1 MDNEY
6 PKNIQNNSYAL
17 PIAIIIAAV
26 FVSGAIFYSRGGF
39 SFLEIEKTSDSEQ
52 NNDIGSNSLNEVRL
66 VGANDHIFGDINAP
80 VKIIEYSDFECPFCK
95 SFHHTMKQIMDEYKD
110 RGKVMWVYRH
120 FPIDELHPV
129 KARKEAAAS
138 ECAAELGGNDA
149 FWKYADKVFE
159 TTPSNNQIDLA
170 VLPELAEKIGL
181 NKSEFDACLGSGKFD
196 KRVQDDYENAVE
208 TGGNGTP
215 WTIIVAPNG
224 KKFPINGAQS
234 YFTVKSII
242 DAATRETSK

>member
-1 MDNEY
+1 MD
-6 PKNIQNNSYAL
+6 KLSQQNHYML
-17 PIAIIIAAV
+17 PVAIVIAAI

-39 SFLEIEKTSDSEQ
+39 DFLETNTNTAKNEGIYGNI
-52 NNDIGSNSLNEVRL
+52 NNDLDKIRPIDPK
-66 VGANDHIFGDINAP
+66 DHILGSINAP

-95 SFHHTMKQIMDEYKD
+95 SFHQTMKQIMDEYKD
-110 RGKVMWVYRH
+110 SGKVAWVYRH

-129 KARKEAAAS
+129 KARKEAVAS

-149 FWKYADKVFE
+149 FWKYADKIFE
-159 TTPSNNQIDLA
+159 ATPSNNQVDLA
-170 VLPELAEKIGL
+170 VLPELAKDIGL
-181 NKSEFDACLGSGKFD
+181 NKGEFEACLGSGKFD
-196 KRVQDDYENAVE
+196 RRVQDDYENAVE

-242 DAATRETSK
+242 SVAIAQQ

>member
-1 MDNEY
+1 MDQSSQ
-6 PKNIQNNSYAL
+6 QNNYTL
-17 PIAIIIAAV
+17 PLAIIIAAV

-39 SFLEIEKTSDSEQ
+39 NFFNLAKTD
-52 NNDIGSNSLNEVRL
+52 
-66 VGANDHIFGDINAP
+66 VGADQNGISSDLLDAVRPVGADDHIFGNADAP

-95 SFHHTMKQIMDEYKD
+95 DFHKTMKQITDEYKD
-110 RGKVMWVYRH
+110 SGKAVWVYRH
-120 FPIDELHPV
+120 FPIDELHPI

-138 ECAAELGGNDA
+138 ECAAEFSNDV
-149 FWKYADKVFE
+149 FWKYADKIFE

-170 VLPELAEKIGL
+170 ILPLLAQEIGL
-181 NKSEFDACLGSGKFD
+181 DKGKFESCLESGRYD
-196 KRVQDDYENAVE
+196 KHVDDDYKNALA

-215 WTIIVAPNG
+215 WTIVIAPNE

-242 DAATRETSK
+242 DAAIAQ